1 MKKATTYAFY
11 MDSQPFYEIKII
23 STNYNIVQHEFEIF
37 LKKNLAKLPTN
48 CFDQL
53 FSSTTSVGIILQPS
67 EHDMLL

>member
-1 MKKATTYAFY
+1 MKKAATYAFY
-11 MDSQPFYEIKII
+11 MDSQPFYEIEVI
-23 STNYNIVQHEFEIF
+23 STNYNIVQHDFEI

-53 FSSTTSVGIILQPS
+53 FSSTTFVGIILQPS

>member
-1 MKKATTYAFY
+1 MKKAATYAILHGLATI
-11 MDSQPFYEIKII
+11 YEIEVI
-23 STNYNIVQHEFEIF
+23 STNYNIVQHDFEIF

>member
-1 MKKATTYAFY
+1 MKKAATYAFY
-11 MDSQPFYEIKII
+11 MDSQPFYEIEVI
-23 STNYNIVQHEFEIF
+23 STNYNIVQHDFEI

-53 FSSTTSVGIILQPS
+53 FSSTTSIGIILQLS